1 MKPIFLNK
9 NYFNYFKNNKFDQ
22 FSKEEIELLLSNG
35 LLVNNNITDKKALD
49 FVRKNIDEEVTKNRI
64 VLIVYNT

>member
-9 NYFNYFKNNKFDQ
+9 NYFKNNEFDK

-49 FVRKNIDEEVTKNRI
+49 FVRKNIIAKQLNFDKI
-64 VLIVYNT
+64 K

>member
-9 NYFNYFKNNKFDQ
+9 NYFNYFKNNEFDK
-22 FSKEEIELLLSNG
+22 FSKEEIKLLLSNG

-49 FVRKNIDEEVTKNRI
+49 FVRKNIYE
-64 VLIVYNT
+64 